1 VSDVRMTTINGVRL
15 PLKREDR
22 EYRPVPGTPMEVS
35 QLGNVRQDGEVV
47 DADEWPYTLFAAEDG
62 IYRIHL
68 PEAVA
73 TIWLTDEQR
82 EEIRRQ
88 VPSDTGN
95 RSAGALAMT
104 KEFQV
109 WLQAVLHVARK
120 KEVKL
125 ISPVPGRTRGDR
137 PTHRIEGARVEDYK
151 TFLVE
156 EYRPPSKGGNTSAM
170 HAHTMWID
178 GEKYSWWARGTKKWV
193 FASDTATFD
202 YYVTDD
208 GYRNVLPHS
217 VVAVDKNG
225 KVQIRGDRRWKA
237 KLRSAPTRLPVSRRE
252 ARD

>member
-1 VSDVRMTTINGVRL
+1 MSDVRMTTINGVRL

-73 TIWLTDEQR
+73 TIWLTEEQR
-82 EEIRRQ
+82 GEIRDR
-88 VPSDTGN
+88 VPSSAQS
-95 RSAGALAMT
+95 RSAEVLEMA

-109 WLQAVLHVARK
+109 WPQAVLHVARK
-120 KEVKL
+120 GEAELV
-125 ISPVPGRTRGDR
+125 SPVPGRTRGDH
-137 PTHRIEGARVEDYK
+137 PVHRIEGAKVEGYE

-170 HAHTMWID
+170 HAHTMLID
-178 GEKYSWWARGTKKWV
+178 GEKYSWWARGTRKWV
-193 FASDTATFD
+193 FASDTASFD
-202 YYVTDD
+202 YYVTEK
-208 GYRNVLPHS
+208 GHRNVLPHS

-225 KVQIRGDRRWKA
+225 KVQLRGDRRKKT
-237 KLRSAPTRLPVSRRE
+237 KLRSAPTRLPGSRRE